1 MHCKFISS
9 QLSNIEVF
17 SSLENSDFKEV
28 SKYLTIKKYNKNQSI
43 INNLDKTTDVYFII
57 NGSVRATSFSLT
69 GKEIAYQDLFKN
81 EMFGELS
88 AIDGGSRTTSIVTLE
103 ASEIGRMSAS
113 DFKTIIQKYP
123 CINEK
128 VMHRLTNLIRFLC
141 GRIYEFSVLDVKD
154 RIRAE
159 IIRHARQSKDS
170 ENSALITKMPT
181 HEEIANKVSTHREA
195 VTKEFGQ
202 LMKLGLIEK
211 SGRKIIVPD
220 IDKLAA
226 TLLEEV

>member
-1 MHCKFISS
+1 MSFYKLKNIQIFSD
-9 QLSNIEVF
+9 LAEKELKDVYSNINWYAF
-17 SSLENSDFKEV
+17 
-28 SKYLTIKKYNKNQSI
+28 NKNTI
-43 INNLDKTTDVYFII
+43 ILNYQEYSDDVFFIAK
-57 NGSVRATSFSLT
+57 GSVRATTYSIA
-69 GKEIAYQDLFKN
+69 GKEIAYQDLFEN

-113 DFKTIIQKYP
+113 NFKIILQKYP
-123 CINEK
+123 SINEK
-128 VMHRLTNLIRFLC
+128 VMYRLTNLIRFLC

>member
-1 MHCKFISS
+1 MS
-9 QLSNIEVF
+9 IENLKKLNVF
-17 SSLENSDFKEV
+17 CELGIEELESINSKITWQV
-28 SKYLTIKKYNKNQSI
+28 HPKNSI
-43 INNLDKTTDVYFII
+43 ILNHYDDSNEAYFIAK
-57 NGSVRATSFSLT
+57 GSVRATTYSLS

-88 AIDGGSRTTSIVTLE
+88 AIDNGRRTTSIVTLE
-103 ASEIGRMSAS
+103 TCQIGRMSAE
-113 DFKTIIQKYP
+113 DFKIVLQSFPSVNK
-123 CINEK
+123 K
-128 VMHRLTNLIRFLC
+128 VLSRLTSLIRFLC

-159 IIRHARQSKDS
+159 IIRYARQNKDGK
-170 ENSALITKMPT
+170 NSAIISKMPT
-181 HEEIANKVSTHREA
+181 HEEIASKVSTHREA

-202 LMKLGLIEK
+202 LVKLGLIEK

-226 TLLEEV
+226 TLLEKI